1 MPNNL
6 SYSRDFSY
14 ATWGSTF
21 SEVVNITAL
30 EKIFLCHARIADLEK
45 VAFELSKTVI
55 DHNWILD
62 LDIRSQRAYE
72 ATARKT
78 AQALVEV
85 FKKTALT
92 PDNKVTSEFGELM
105 VSMGAS
111 KALEIV
117 FQHRC
122 IPLAELWKPKL
133 SQNEGFDFH
142 TVCPSSIIN
151 FGEAKFSATSS
162 PYGGISGDSSGAG
175 GQADGF
181 IGASKHLMD
190 GVHLGALAGEAG
202 ALNLDNNNY
211 GVILAFSINASNPLL
226 VLKNALEQSQTYEN
240 LKGAQNIYIVGV
252 SHESNGN

>member
-1 MPNNL
+1 MPNDL
-6 SYSRDFSY
+6 SYARNFPN

-21 SEVVNITAL
+21 FEVVNITGL
-30 EKIFLCHARIADLEK
+30 EKVFLCHAQIADLEK
-45 VAFELSKTVI
+45 VALELSNTVI
-55 DHNWILD
+55 DQNWILELD
-62 LDIRSQRAYE
+62 LRARRAYE
-72 ATARKT
+72 ATALKT

-85 FKKTALT
+85 FKTT
-92 PDNKVTSEFGELM
+92 TTSDNKVTSEFGELM

-111 KALEIV
+111 KALEII

-142 TVCPSSIIN
+142 TVCPNEIIN
-151 FGEAKFSATSS
+151 FGEAKFSSTSS
-162 PYGGISGDSSGAG
+162 PYGGNPGDSSGAG

-190 GVHLGALAGEAG
+190 GVHLGQLAGETA
-202 ALNLDNNNY
+202 ASNLDDDQY
-211 GVILAFSINASNPLL
+211 GVVLAFSINASNPLL
-226 VLKNALEQSQTYEN
+226 VFKNALEQSQTYEN

-252 SHESNGN
+252 SYESDGN

>member
-1 MPNNL
+1 MPTNL
-6 SYSRDFSY
+6 SYARNFPY
-14 ATWGSTF
+14 ATWGTTF
-21 SEVVNITAL
+21 SEVVNVTAL
-30 EKIFLCHARIADLEK
+30 EKIFLCHAQIGDLEK
-45 VAFELSKTVI
+45 LAVELSNTVI
-55 DHNWILD
+55 DQNWILD
-62 LDIRSQRAYE
+62 LDLRARRAYE
-72 ATARKT
+72 TTALKT

-85 FKKTALT
+85 FKTT
-92 PDNKVTSEFGELM
+92 MTSDNKVASEFGELM

-142 TVCPSSIIN
+142 TVCTSSIIN
-151 FGEAKFSATSS
+151 FGEAKFSSTSS
-162 PYGGISGDSSGAG
+162 PYGGNPGDSSGAG

-190 GVHLGALAGEAG
+190 GVHLAHLAGEDAT
-202 ALNLDNNNY
+202 LNLDNDQY

-226 VLKNALEQSQTYEN
+226 ILKNALENSLTYEN
-240 LKGAQNIYIVGV
+240 LKGAKNIYIVGV
-252 SHESNGN
+252 SHESDGN